1 MKRYRF
7 IGDKNIINASGIAR
21 KTRKSRQW
29 IWCVLSGKEVATE
42 KTAFIITKAIN
53 EKAEVNDF
61 FEEVQPQC

>member
-29 IWCVLSGKEVATE
+29 IWCVLSGKENATE
-42 KTAFIITKAIN
+42 KTAFIITKA
-53 EKAEVNDF
+53 VNVNAKIEDF
-61 FEEVQPQC
+61 FEEVKPQC